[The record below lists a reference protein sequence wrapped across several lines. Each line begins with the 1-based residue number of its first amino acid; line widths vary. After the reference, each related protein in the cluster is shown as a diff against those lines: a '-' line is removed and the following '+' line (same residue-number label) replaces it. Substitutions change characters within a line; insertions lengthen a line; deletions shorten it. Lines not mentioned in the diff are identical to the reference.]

1 MKGNEGHSMRT
12 QFESK
17 NQRGARI
24 LWSLVVLVSI
34 LSWPVQGSAEMERTP
49 TSVARST
56 MNELLYVL
64 IELRDPSRATQRTW
78 EFEQAVRRHFR
89 YEAMAKRSLGD
100 AWDRRGRGDRQE
112 YVRLFIHLLRDELAE
127 RLRGYGP
134 SEVKYLSE
142 QQEGG
147 RAEVSLGL
155 TSEGLETSIEFSISR
170 ISGAWAIDDLRIDGV
185 SLVERYQTQFAR
197 ILENATFADLIDRM
211 KQRTLLVEAFE
222 KAGP

>member
-1 MKGNEGHSMRT
+1 MRT
-12 QFESK
+12 LSESK
-17 NQRGARI
+17 NQRGAMR
-24 LWSLVVLVSI
+24 LWSLVVLMTI
-34 LSWPVQGSAEMERTP
+34 LIWPVQGSADTDRMP

-64 IELRDPSRATQRTW
+64 MELRDPSRATQRTW

-100 AWDRRGRGDRQE
+100 AWDRIGRGDRQE
-112 YVRLFIHLLRDELAE
+112 YVRLFVHLLRDELAE

-134 SEVKYLSE
+134 SEVQYLSE

-155 TSEGLETSIEFSISR
+155 TSEGLETTIEFSISR
-170 ISGAWAIDDLRIDGV
+170 ISGDWAIDDLRIDGASV
-185 SLVERYQTQFAR
+185 VERYQVQFAR
-197 ILENATFADLIDRM
+197 ILQNATFADLIGRM

-222 KAGP
+222 KAGS